1 MKSKIHEHQK
11 NNAISVSK
19 KLIYVSLLLV
29 SFVSFSQTRFVTRE
43 IPAGQTIEIKDKKMY
58 INNEQIPS
66 YEIKKYLK
74 DNDFKAYS
82 LYTKAK
88 NKSVFGGL
96 LLGLGSVF
104 IVSDAVKAIVTV
116 NGEYPTAITY
126 IGAGLVA
133 ASIPVLSGKN
143 KKMKQ
148 AIEMYNNGLK
158 TTSELDNTSHTS
170 LNIVANG
177 NGIGLRLT
185 F

>member
-29 SFVSFSQTRFVTRE
+29 SVVSFAQTRFVTRE
-43 IPAGQTIEIKDKKMY
+43 IPAGQTIELKDKKMF

-82 LYTKAK
+82 LYKKAK

-104 IVSDAVKAIVTV
+104 IVSDAVKAMVTEG
-116 NGEYPTAITY
+116 GEYPTVMTY
-126 IGAGLVA
+126 IGAGLA
-133 ASIPVLSGKN
+133 GTSIFVLKGKN
-143 KKMKQ
+143 KKMQ
-148 AIEMYNNGLK
+148 EAIDSYNNGLK
-158 TTSELDNTSHTS
+158 TTSELETNFEAN
-170 LNIVANG
+170 LNLVANQ
-177 NGIGLRLT
+177 NGVGLRLS

>member
-11 NNAISVSK
+11 NNAISMSK
-19 KLIYVSLLLV
+19 KLIYMSLLLV

-43 IPAGQTIEIKDKKMY
+43 IPAGQTIELKDKKMF

-104 IVSDAVKAIVTV
+104 IVSDAVKAMVTE
-116 NGEYPTAITY
+116 GADYPTAMTY
-126 IGAGLVA
+126 IGAGLA
-133 ASIPVLSGKN
+133 GTSYFVLKGKN
-143 KKMKQ
+143 KKMKN
-148 AIEMYNNGLK
+148 AIDTYNNGLK
-158 TTSELDNTSHTS
+158 TTSELDTNFEAS
-170 LNIVANG
+170 LNVVANQ
-177 NGIGLRLT
+177 NGLGLRLS

>member
-19 KLIYVSLLLV
+19 KLIYVSILLV

-43 IPAGQTIEIKDKKMY
+43 IPAGQTIELKDKKMF

-96 LLGLGSVF
+96 LLGLGSVL
-104 IVSDAVKAIVTV
+104 IVSDAVKAIVTE
-116 NGEYPTAITY
+116 GGQFPTAIAAT
-126 IGAGLVA
+126 GAVLVGT
-133 ASIPVLSGKN
+133 SFFVLKGKN
-143 KKMKQ
+143 KKMQQ
-148 AIEMYNNGLK
+148 AIDSYNNGLK
-158 TTSELDNTSHTS
+158 TTSELENNFEANVN
-170 LNIVANG
+170 LVANQ
-177 NGIGLRLT
+177 NGLGLRLS

>member
-1 MKSKIHEHQK
+1 MKSKIHEYQK
-11 NNAISVSK
+11 NNTISISK

-43 IPAGQTIEIKDKKMY
+43 IPAGQTIELKDKKMF

-96 LLGLGSVF
+96 LLGLGSVL
-104 IVSDAVKAIVTV
+104 IVSDAVKAIVTE
-116 NGEYPTAITY
+116 GGQFPTAIAAT
-126 IGAGLVA
+126 GAVLVGT
-133 ASIPVLSGKN
+133 SFFVLKGKN

-148 AIEMYNNGLK
+148 AIDSYNNGLK
-158 TTSELDNTSHTS
+158 TTSELENNFEANVN
-170 LNIVANG
+170 LVANQ
-177 NGIGLRLT
+177 NGLGLRLS

>member
-1 MKSKIHEHQK
+1 MKSKIQEDQK
-11 NNAISVSK
+11 NNAISMCK

-43 IPAGQTIEIKDKKMY
+43 IPAGQSIELKDKKMF

-82 LYTKAK
+82 LYNKAK

-96 LLGLGSVF
+96 LLGLGSVL
-104 IVSDAVKAIVTV
+104 IVSDAVKAIVTEGG
-116 NGEYPTAITY
+116 NYPTAMTY
-126 IGAGLVA
+126 IGAGMA
-133 ASIPVLSGKN
+133 GTSIFVLKGKN
-143 KKMKQ
+143 KKMQ
-148 AIEMYNNGLK
+148 EAIDSYNNGLK
-158 TTSELDNTSHTS
+158 TTSELENNFEASV
-170 LNIVANG
+170 NIVANQ
-177 NGIGLRLT
+177 NGVGLRLS

>member
-29 SFVSFSQTRFVTRE
+29 SFVSFSQTRFVTRD
-43 IPAGQTIEIKDKKMY
+43 IPAGQSIELKDKKMF

-74 DNDFKAYS
+74 DNDYKAYS
-82 LYTKAK
+82 LYNKAK

-104 IVSDAVKAIVTV
+104 IVSDAVKSMVTEGSV
-116 NGEYPTAITY
+116 YPTAITY
-126 IGAGLVA
+126 IGVGMAGT
-133 ASIPVLSGKN
+133 SIFVLKGKN
-143 KKMKQ
+143 KKMQQ
-148 AIEMYNNGLK
+148 AIDSYNNGLK
-158 TTSELDNTSHTS
+158 TTSELENNFEANV
-170 LNIVANG
+170 NIVANQ
-177 NGIGLRLT
+177 NGVGLRLS

>member
-1 MKSKIHEHQK
+1 MKSKIHDHQK
-11 NNAISVSK
+11 NNAICMSK

-43 IPAGQTIEIKDKKMY
+43 IPAGQAIELKDKKMY

-74 DNDFKAYS
+74 DNDYKAYS

-96 LLGLGSVF
+96 LLGLGSLF
-104 IVSDAVKAIVTV
+104 IVSDAVKAIVTEG
-116 NGEYPTAITY
+116 GEFPNTMSY
-126 IGAGLVA
+126 IGAGLVGT
-133 ASIPVLSGKN
+133 SIFVLKGKN
-143 KKMKQ
+143 QKMQ
-148 AIEMYNNGLK
+148 EAVDTYNNGLK
-158 TTSELDNTSHTS
+158 TTSQLDNSFEAS
-170 LNIVANG
+170 INVMANK
-177 NGIGLRLT
+177 NGIGLRLS

>member
-1 MKSKIHEHQK
+1 M
-11 NNAISVSK
+11 K

-29 SFVSFSQTRFVTRE
+29 SFVSFAQTRFVTRE
-43 IPAGQTIEIKDKKMY
+43 IPAGQAIEIKDKKMY

-88 NKSVFGGL
+88 NKSVIGGM
-96 LLGLGSVF
+96 LLGLGSVL
-104 IVSDAVKAIVTV
+104 IVSDGVKAMVTE
-116 NGEYPTAITY
+116 NANYPTAMSG
-126 IGAGLVA
+126 IGVALVGT
-133 ASIPVLSGKN
+133 SYFVLKGKN
-143 KKMKQ
+143 KKMQ
-148 AIEMYNNGLK
+148 NAIDTYNSGLK
-158 TTSELDNTSHTS
+158 TTSELENNFDTS
-170 LNIVANG
+170 LNVVANQ

>member
-19 KLIYVSLLLV
+19 KLIYISLLLV
-29 SFVSFSQTRFVTRE
+29 SFVNFAQTRFVTRE
-43 IPAGQTIEIKDKKMY
+43 IPAGQAIELKDKKMF

-88 NKSVFGGL
+88 NKSVIGGL
-96 LLGLGSVF
+96 LLSLGSVL
-104 IVSDAVKAIVTV
+104 IVSDAVKAVVTED
-116 NGEYPTAITY
+116 GEFPTVMSY
-126 IGAGLVA
+126 IGGGLIV

-143 KKMKQ
+143 KKMQ
-148 AIEMYNNGLK
+148 EAIDSYNSGLK
-158 TTSELDNTSHTS
+158 NTSELDNNFDTS
-170 LNIVANG
+170 LNLLANQ
-177 NGIGLRLT
+177 NGVGLRLS

>member
-1 MKSKIHEHQK
+1 M
-11 NNAISVSK
+11 K

-29 SFVSFSQTRFVTRE
+29 SFVSFAQTRFVTRE
-43 IPAGQTIEIKDKKMY
+43 IPAGQAIELKDKKMY

-88 NKSVFGGL
+88 NKSVIGGM
-96 LLGLGSVF
+96 LLGLGSVL
-104 IVSDAVKAIVTV
+104 IVSDAVKAMVTEGG
-116 NGEYPTAITY
+116 NYPTAMSG
-126 IGAGLVA
+126 IGVVLVG
-133 ASIPVLSGKN
+133 SSYFVLKGKN
-143 KKMKQ
+143 KKMQ
-148 AIEMYNNGLK
+148 NAIDTYNSGLK
-158 TTSELDNTSHTS
+158 TTSDLENRFDTS
-170 LNIVANG
+170 LNLVANQ

>member
-29 SFVSFSQTRFVTRE
+29 SFVSFSQTRFVSRE
-43 IPAGQTIEIKDKKMY
+43 IPAGQSIEIKDKKMF

-104 IVSDAVKAIVTV
+104 IVSDAVKAIVTTDAK
-116 NGEYPTAITY
+116 YPTVMSY
-126 IGAGLVA
+126 IGGGLVV

-143 KKMKQ
+143 KKMQ
-148 AIEMYNNGLK
+148 EAVDSYNSGLK
-158 TTSELDNTSHTS
+158 TTSELDNNFEASIN
-170 LNIVANG
+170 LVANQ
-177 NGIGLRLT
+177 NGVGLRLS

>member
-29 SFVSFSQTRFVTRE
+29 SFVNFAQTRFVSRE
-43 IPAGQTIEIKDKKMY
+43 IPAGQTIEIKDKKMF

-88 NKSVFGGL
+88 NKSVIGGL
-96 LLGLGSVF
+96 LLGLGSVL
-104 IVSDAVKAIVTV
+104 IVSDVVKAIVTTDAS
-116 NGEYPTAITY
+116 YPTAMSY
-126 IGAGLVA
+126 IGGGLVV

-143 KKMKQ
+143 RKMQ
-148 AIEMYNNGLK
+148 EAIDSYNSGLK
-158 TTSELDNTSHTS
+158 TTSELDRNFDTSIN
-170 LNIVANG
+170 LVANQ
-177 NGIGLRLT
+177 NGLGLRLS

>member
-11 NNAISVSK
+11 NNTISMSK

-43 IPAGQTIEIKDKKMY
+43 IPAGQTIELKDKKMF

-96 LLGLGSVF
+96 LLGLGSVL
-104 IVSDAVKAIVTV
+104 IVSDAVKAIVTE
-116 NGEYPTAITY
+116 GGQFPTAIAAT
-126 IGAGLVA
+126 GAVLVGT
-133 ASIPVLSGKN
+133 SFFVLKGKN
-143 KKMKQ
+143 KKMQQ
-148 AIEMYNNGLK
+148 AIDSYNNGLK
-158 TTSELDNTSHTS
+158 TTSELENNFEANVN
-170 LNIVANG
+170 LVANQ
-177 NGIGLRLT
+177 NGLGLRLS

>member
-1 MKSKIHEHQK
+1 MKSMIHEHQK
-11 NNAISVSK
+11 NNAISMSK

-29 SFVSFSQTRFVTRE
+29 SFVSFSQTRFATRE
-43 IPAGQTIEIKDKKMY
+43 IPAGQAIEIKDKKMY

-96 LLGLGSVF
+96 LLGLGSVLV
-104 IVSDAVKAIVTV
+104 VSDAVKSIVTE
-116 NGEYPTAITY
+116 GASYPTAISY
-126 IGAGLVA
+126 VGVGLAGTSLF
-133 ASIPVLSGKN
+133 ILKGKN
-143 KKMKQ
+143 KKMHE
-148 AIEMYNNGLK
+148 AIDTYNSGLK
-158 TTSELDNTSHTS
+158 TTGSLENNFDTS
-170 LNIVANG
+170 LNVVANQ
-177 NGIGLRLT
+177 NGVGLRLT

>member
-1 MKSKIHEHQK
+1 MKSKIHEYQK
-11 NNAISVSK
+11 NNTISMSK

-43 IPAGQTIEIKDKKMY
+43 IPAGQTIELKDKKMF

-96 LLGLGSVF
+96 LLGLGSVL
-104 IVSDAVKAIVTV
+104 IVSDAVKAIVTE
-116 NGEYPTAITY
+116 GGQFPTAIAAT
-126 IGAGLVA
+126 GAVLVGT
-133 ASIPVLSGKN
+133 SFFVLKGKN
-143 KKMKQ
+143 KKMQQ
-148 AIEMYNNGLK
+148 AIDSYNNGLK
-158 TTSELDNTSHTS
+158 TTSELENNFEANVN
-170 LNIVANG
+170 LVANQ
-177 NGIGLRLT
+177 NGLGLRLS

>member
-19 KLIYVSLLLV
+19 KLIYVSVLLI
-29 SFVSFSQTRFVTRE
+29 SFVGFAQTRFVSRE
-43 IPAGQTIEIKDKKMY
+43 IPAGQTIEIKNKKMF

-82 LYTKAK
+82 TYNKAK

-104 IVSDAVKAIVTV
+104 IVSDIVKAVVTTD
-116 NGEYPTAITY
+116 GQYPTVMSF
-126 IGAGLVA
+126 IGGGLVIT
-133 ASIPVLSGKN
+133 SVPVLYGKN
-143 KKMKQ
+143 KKMQ
-148 AIEMYNNGLK
+148 EAIDSYNNGIK
-158 TTSELDNTSHTS
+158 TTSDLDRNFDTSIN
-170 LNIVANG
+170 LVANQ
-177 NGIGLRLT
+177 NGLGFRLS

>member
-1 MKSKIHEHQK
+1 MKSKIHKHKK

-29 SFVSFSQTRFVTRE
+29 SFVSFSQNRFVTRE
-43 IPAGQTIEIKDKKMY
+43 IPAGQTIELKDKKMF

-82 LYTKAK
+82 IYNKAK

-96 LLGLGSVF
+96 LLGLGSVL
-104 IVSDAVKAIVTV
+104 IVSDAVKAMVTEGG
-116 NGEYPTAITY
+116 NYPTAMSY
-126 IGAGLVA
+126 IGVGLAGT
-133 ASIPVLSGKN
+133 SIFVLKGKN
-143 KKMKQ
+143 KKMQ
-148 AIEMYNNGLK
+148 EAIDTYNNGLK
-158 TTSELDNTSHTS
+158 TTSELDNNFETS
-170 LNIVANG
+170 LNIVANQ
-177 NGIGLRLT
+177 NGVGLRLS